1 MRTLGLIAVFAVAL
15 FFTGWLLLRRTDVV
29 NWQEQLN
36 PFGCFEP
43 AFTEPFANSSRENW
57 LSSDSTG
64 HFSPW
69 KLPTIGLVRYPD
81 LKPFPF

>member
-43 AFTEPFANSSRENW
+43 AFTEPLQIQA
-57 LSSDSTG
+57 G
-64 HFSPW
+64 
-69 KLPTIGLVRYPD
+69 KIGSLLTLQVISHLGNCRQLD
-81 LKPFPF
+81 WFDT